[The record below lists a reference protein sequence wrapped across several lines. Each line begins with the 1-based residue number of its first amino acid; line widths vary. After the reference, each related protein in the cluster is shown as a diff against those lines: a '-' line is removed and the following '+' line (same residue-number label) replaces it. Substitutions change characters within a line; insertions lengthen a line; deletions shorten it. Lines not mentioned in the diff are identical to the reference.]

1 MEKIPKL
8 FVVVVVVFIVVVVVW
23 GDWEEKRSSFFVRAE
38 RKKQK
43 SKKSKKSKKSC
54 SKFLSFR
61 AHFCH
66 AGWGAINNHLLQ
78 NKINFNSRK
87 LLSPVRPSSRRR
99 RI

>member
-23 GDWEEKRSSFFVRAE
+23 GDWEEKRRGSFFVRAE

-43 SKKSKKSKKSC
+43 SKKSKKSKKIMQQVL
-54 SKFLSFR
+54 FGLIFVTR
-61 AHFCH
+61 
-66 AGWGAINNHLLQ
+66 GGAINNHLLQ